1 MTSSDYAKGLAI
13 TLAGVIVISPDTL
26 LIRLIDAGAW
36 TQTFW
41 RGTLSGALILGVYLA
56 LTGARGL
63 RSLLRAGP
71 TGLGIAVAYGIGNIA
86 FVYSATN
93 TLVANTLFI
102 LSTSPVFAALI
113 ARFVLGETVGRR
125 TWITIAATLVG
136 IAVIAA
142 GSAKGGG
149 ATGSLAGDAAALVAA
164 VCLAVVFSLARA
176 TRSSGSA
183 VPFTGLG
190 ALAAGLFAGLVAP
203 GVAVPAPDRI
213 WMAAMGLFVVPV
225 AFACLATGPRYL
237 PAADVSLIM
246 LLEAILGPLLV
257 WAIVDEAPG
266 PWTLAGGAMVLGALA
281 ISNWIGLRRS
291 RRLRAA
297 RSAG

>member
-1 MTSSDYAKGLAI
+1 VRGSDYARGLAI

-26 LIRLIDAGAW
+26 LIRLIDAGPW

-41 RGTLSGALILGVYLA
+41 RGTLSGALILSVYLA
-56 LTGARGL
+56 FTGARGL
-63 RSLLRAGP
+63 RTLVRAGP
-71 TGLGIAVAYGIGNIA
+71 AGLGIAAAYGLGNIA
-86 FVYSATN
+86 FVYSATH

-113 ARFVLGETVGRR
+113 ARFVLRETVGPR
-125 TWITIAATLVG
+125 TWATIAATMAG
-136 IAVIAA
+136 IAIIAT

-149 ATGSLAGDAAALVAA
+149 GGSLAGDAGALVAA
-164 VCLAVVFSLARA
+164 ICLAVVFSIARA
-176 TRSSGSA
+176 TRASGSA

-190 ALAAGLFAGLVAP
+190 ALAAGLFAGLIAP
-203 GVAVPAPDRI
+203 SLAVPAPDRI

-237 PAADVSLIM
+237 PAADVSLLM
-246 LLEAILGPLLV
+246 LLEAIFGPLLV
-257 WAIVDEAPG
+257 WAVIGETPG
-266 PWTLAGGAMVLGALA
+266 PWTLAGGTVVLGALA
-281 ISNWIGLRRS
+281 VSNWIGLRQS